1 MDSKVY
7 FTTTNALTIPL
18 EAGVYNVKVAYVD
31 IFGEGP
37 ATQPVSIAVKAKIDK
52 ALLDMESL
60 GISDMDKAVKALK
73 AEVGTVKSDVSGF
86 SSKLIDQANAFQRTV
101 NDLNRNVSAQITQIS
116 NGIELKVTNALG
128 KLDGKELI
136 SRINLTPAG
145 TRIDGKLLHVTGAA
159 LFDDN
164 IIANKMLQ
172 ADSVNAR
179 NIHVSSLSS
188 LSVNTGDLTG
198 GSITG
203 GTFKNS
209 TGTFEIDRNGNIKG
223 ANITGSR
230 IDAASIFQSGYK
242 IKNIDVHVYKV
253 KHGDWCPI
261 PNGFTENNAHS
272 FQ

>member
-203 GTFKNS
+203 GTFK
-209 TGTFEIDRNGNIKG
+209 T
-223 ANITGSR
+223 
-230 IDAASIFQSGYK
+230 
-242 IKNIDVHVYKV
+242 VL
-253 KHGDWCPI
+253 
-261 PNGFTENNAHS
+261 AHS
-272 FQ
+272 R

>member
-73 AEVGTVKSDVSGF
+73 AEVGTVKSDVSG
-86 SSKLIDQANAFQRTV
+86 LVVANRPSECFQRTV

-145 TRIDGKLLHVTGAA
+145 HTNRRQA
-159 LFDDN
+159 L
-164 IIANKMLQ
+164 
-172 ADSVNAR
+172 AR
-179 NIHVSSLSS
+179 YW
-188 LSVNTGDLTG
+188 G
-198 GSITG
+198 GI
-203 GTFKNS
+203 
-209 TGTFEIDRNGNIKG
+209 
-223 ANITGSR
+223 
-230 IDAASIFQSGYK
+230 
-242 IKNIDVHVYKV
+242 V
-253 KHGDWCPI
+253 
-261 PNGFTENNAHS
+261 
-272 FQ
+272 